1 MSFLKDLKKNKNEV
15 NKIECLS
22 DSNEEIEKFADKYAS
37 ELLMPKYKLKELCN
51 QYKNENGYVN
61 FVYKF
66 IKIHP
71 FGDGN
76 GRVSRALLNWMLRLK
91 NIPPIYIDD
100 KCRNEYYNALSAI
113 DKDGDYIPFILL
125 VEKKL

>member
-1 MSFLKDLKKNKNEV
+1 MQPVSYT
-15 NKIECLS
+15 KIH
-22 DSNEEIEKFADKYAS
+22 EEIEKLNMEFDHFRNNIDNYKVS
-37 ELLMPKYKLKELCN
+37 EYI
-51 QYKNENGYVN
+51 ENV
-61 FVYKF
+61 VYFIYRF

-113 DKDGDYIPFILL
+113 DTDGDYIPFILL
-125 VEKKL
+125 VEKRVINTLIELHDYLFIEESEVQ